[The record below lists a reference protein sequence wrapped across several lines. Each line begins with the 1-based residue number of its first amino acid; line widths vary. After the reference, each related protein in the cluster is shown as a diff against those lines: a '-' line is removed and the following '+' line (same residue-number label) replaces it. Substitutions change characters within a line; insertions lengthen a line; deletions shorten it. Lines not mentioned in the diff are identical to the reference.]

1 MPAYDGDYHVHP
13 GVFQY
18 SLNKNYNVFKGACRG
33 TRAFLICRNLS
44 ISAACVCRGPPF
56 QSVTRKPIG
65 KENSFMNEEDWVAII
80 EDEDRL
86 IANSD
91 RRFRYHCYS
100 LENMS
105 EELTYQ
111 ERSLYVQED
120 FTSELL
126 IQDFI
131 DTVRNEKL
139 AFGLRRLTD
148 RQRHAI
154 ELAFWEGYQ
163 YKEIATVFQC
173 SPAAVTLLLQRAFH
187 RLREYLNE

>member
-1 MPAYDGDYHVHP
+1 
-13 GVFQY
+13 
-18 SLNKNYNVFKGACRG
+18 
-33 TRAFLICRNLS
+33 
-44 ISAACVCRGPPF
+44 
-56 QSVTRKPIG
+56 
-65 KENSFMNEEDWVAII
+65 MNEEDWVAII

-105 EELTYQ
+105 EELTYK

-148 RQRHAI
+148 RQRRAI

>member
-1 MPAYDGDYHVHP
+1 
-13 GVFQY
+13 
-18 SLNKNYNVFKGACRG
+18 
-33 TRAFLICRNLS
+33 
-44 ISAACVCRGPPF
+44 
-56 QSVTRKPIG
+56 
-65 KENSFMNEEDWVAII
+65 MNEEDWVAII

-86 IANSD
+86 VANSD

-148 RQRHAI
+148 RQRRAI

>member
-1 MPAYDGDYHVHP
+1 
-13 GVFQY
+13 
-18 SLNKNYNVFKGACRG
+18 
-33 TRAFLICRNLS
+33 
-44 ISAACVCRGPPF
+44 
-56 QSVTRKPIG
+56 
-65 KENSFMNEEDWVAII
+65 MNEEDWVASI

-148 RQRHAI
+148 RQRRAI

>member
-1 MPAYDGDYHVHP
+1 M
-13 GVFQY
+13 
-18 SLNKNYNVFKGACRG
+18 
-33 TRAFLICRNLS
+33 IE
-44 ISAACVCRGPPF
+44 
-56 QSVTRKPIG
+56 
-65 KENSFMNEEDWVAII
+65 ENWVAII
-80 EDEDRL
+80 DNEDRL
-86 IANSD
+86 IASSD

-148 RQRHAI
+148 RQRRAI